1 MNERRTNTRQAI
13 QLNVILYHDK
23 IGQFMGKIRDISK
36 GGMFVD
42 ILDKSVL
49 RRKFSNELLVVK
61 PANMDVLFNMQCLR
75 VDRNFIS
82 LKFME

>member
-1 MNERRTNTRQAI
+1 MNERRTSIRQMI
-13 QLNVILYHDK
+13 QLNVVMYHDE
-23 IGQFMGKIRDISK
+23 IGQIMGRIRDIST

-49 RRKFSNELLVVK
+49 RRKLSNELLIVQ
-61 PANMDVLFNMQCLR
+61 PSNMDVLFNMQCVR
-75 VDRNFIS
+75 VEENFIS

>member
-1 MNERRTNTRQAI
+1 MNERRTNHRQLI
-13 QLNVILYHDK
+13 NLNVVLYHEE
-23 IGQFMGKIRDISK
+23 IGQILGKIRDIST

-49 RRKFSNELLVVK
+49 RRKFSNEVLVVK

-75 VDRNFIS
+75 VNNNFIS